1 MALYAFLEIFLIPIC
16 VICVCFLTFRAH
28 KKSSVPT
35 NWPVLGM
42 LPAVLQNS
50 HRIHEYATEVL
61 TESNGTFE
69 FKGPWFSNMDML
81 VTSDPANIHHVLSKN
96 FSNYPKGPEFR
107 KIFEILGDGI
117 FNADFELWEFHR
129 KATLS
134 LMTQPNFYS
143 FLEKNIWEKIEKGLI
158 AVLDGF
164 LETGVEFDLQDVFQR
179 FTFDSICKL
188 VLDYDPQSLSL
199 DLPYIPCEKAFNGAV
214 EALLH
219 RHILPERIW
228 KLLKW
233 LQIGKEKTLMKAWKS
248 FDEFIYP
255 RVSIN
260 DGVEKDHEEY
270 GFNLLKSFKRKYEEI
285 NNSSSRGDSRDFLR
299 DTSLSLMLAGRDT
312 TSTCLAWLFWLLASN
327 PSAEMKIRQE
337 IEDEL
342 HEKEDKKWRNFS
354 VEESKKLRYL
364 HGALCESLR
373 LFPPVALEHKAPIRP
388 DVFPTGNYIP
398 ENKIVLLSFYSMGRM
413 KVIWGKDCLDFKPER
428 WISQRG
434 GIKHEPSY
442 KFPAFN
448 AGPRT
453 CVGKE
458 MAFIQMKMVAAT
470 VIYHY
475 NIEVV
480 KGHKV
485 SASDS
490 IIIQMKQGLRVKLSK
505 RNLY

>member
-1 MALYAFLEIFLIPIC
+1 MALYAYLEILLIPIS
-16 VICVCFLTFRAH
+16 VIFLYFLTIRTQ

-107 KIFEILGDGI
+107 KIFQILGDGI

-129 KATLS
+129 KTTLS
-134 LMTQPNFYS
+134 LTTQPNFYG
-143 FLEKNIWEKIEKGLI
+143 FLEKSIWAKIEKGLI
-158 AVLDGF
+158 PVLERF

-188 VLDYDPQSLSL
+188 VLDYDPQSLSI
-199 DLPYIPCEKAFNGAV
+199 DLPCIPCEKAFNGAV

-260 DGVEKDHEEY
+260 DGLEKDDN
-270 GFNLLKSFKRKYEEI
+270 GFNLLKSFKRKYKERDI
-285 NNSSSRGDSRDFLR
+285 YSSSGDSREFLR
-299 DTSLSLMLAGRDT
+299 DTSLGLMFAGRDT
-312 TSTCLAWLFWLLASN
+312 TSTCLSWLFWLLAAN
-327 PSAEMKIRQE
+327 PSAEMKIRRE

-342 HEKEDKKWRNFS
+342 HEKKDKKWRIFS
-354 VEESKKLRYL
+354 VEESKKLKYL

-373 LFPPVALEHKAPIRP
+373 LFPPLALEHKAPIRP
-388 DVFPTGNYIP
+388 DVLPTGNHVP
-398 ENKIVLLSFYSMGRM
+398 ENKVVLLCFYSMGRM
-413 KVIWGKDCLDFKPER
+413 EMIWGEDCLDFKPER
-428 WISQRG
+428 WISECG
-434 GIKHEPSY
+434 GIEHQPSF
-442 KFPAFN
+442 KFTAFN

-453 CVGKE
+453 CIGKE

-485 SASDS
+485 SPSDS
-490 IIIQMKQGLRVKLSK
+490 IIIQMKHGLRVKLSK
-505 RNLY
+505 RNVY

>member
-1 MALYAFLEIFLIPIC
+1 MALFAYLEIFLIPIS
-16 VICVCFLTFRAH
+16 VIFLCFLTIRSTQ

-61 TESNGTFE
+61 TESSGTFE
-69 FKGPWFSNMDML
+69 FKGPWFCKMDIL
-81 VTSDPANIHHVLSKN
+81 ATSDPANIHHVLSKK

-129 KATLS
+129 KTTLS

-143 FLEKNIWEKIEKGLI
+143 FMERNMWEKIEKGLI
-158 AVLDGF
+158 PVLDGF
-164 LETGVEFDLQDVFQR
+164 LGKGVELDLQDVFQR
-179 FTFDSICKL
+179 FTFDNICKL
-188 VLDYDPQSLSL
+188 VLDYDPDSLSV

-214 EALLH
+214 EALMH
-219 RHILPERIW
+219 RHMVPEWIW
-228 KLLKW
+228 KLQKW
-233 LQIGKEKTLMKAWKS
+233 LQIGKERTLMKAWKS
-248 FDEFIYP
+248 FDQFIYP
-255 RVSIN
+255 RVTVD
-260 DGVEKDHEEY
+260 DGVEKEEDD
-270 GFNLLKSFKRKYEEI
+270 FNMLKSFDRKYEEI
-285 NNSSSRGDSRDFLR
+285 KNYTSRDDSREFLR
-299 DTSLSLMLAGRDT
+299 DTSLNLMLAGRDT
-312 TSTCLAWLFWLLASN
+312 TSTCLAWLFWLLAAN

-354 VEESKKLRYL
+354 VEESKKLKYL

-388 DVFPTGNYIP
+388 DILPTGNHIP
-398 ENKIVLLSFYSMGRM
+398 ENKMVLLCFYSMGRM
-413 KVIWGKDCLDFKPER
+413 EMIWGKDCLDFKPER
-428 WISQRG
+428 WILERG

-453 CVGKE
+453 CLGKE

-470 VIYHY
+470 VIYRY

-480 KGHKV
+480 KGHNV

-490 IIIQMKQGLRVKLSK
+490 IIIQMKHGLRVKLSK
-505 RNLY
+505 RNVC

>member
-1 MALYAFLEIFLIPIC
+1 MALYVCLDILLVSITVIFLYLLRIGAQ
-16 VICVCFLTFRAH
+16 R
-28 KKSSVPT
+28 KSSSPT

-42 LPAVLQNS
+42 LPAVIHNA
-50 HRIHEYATEVL
+50 HRIHEYATEIL
-61 TESNGTFE
+61 IESNGTFE
-69 FKGPWFSNMDML
+69 FKGPWFCNMDML

-129 KATLS
+129 KTTLS

-143 FLEKNIWEKIEKGLI
+143 FLERNTWQKIEKGL
-158 AVLDGF
+158 LPTLEGF
-164 LETGVEFDLQDVFQR
+164 LEKGVDIDLQDLFQR

-188 VLDYDPQSLSL
+188 VLDYDPESLSIE
-199 DLPYIPCEKAFNGAV
+199 LPYIPCEKAFNGAV

-219 RHILPERIW
+219 RHILPEWIW
-228 KLLKW
+228 KLKKW

-248 FDEFIYP
+248 FDDFIYP
-255 RVSIN
+255 LVSIN
-260 DGVEKDHEEY
+260 DEVEKQEDGY
-270 GFNLLKSFKRKYEEI
+270 RLLKSFQRKYDEI
-285 NNSSSRGDSRDFLR
+285 GKKCSARGDSHEFLR
-299 DTSLSLMLAGRDT
+299 DTSLNLMLAGRDT
-312 TSTCLAWLFWLLASN
+312 TSTCLTWLFWLLAAN

-342 HEKEDKKWRNFS
+342 HKKEDKKWRNFS
-354 VEESKKLRYL
+354 VEESKKLKYL

-388 DVFPTGNYIP
+388 DILPTGNHI
-398 ENKIVLLSFYSMGRM
+398 EANKVVLLSFYSMGRM
-413 KVIWGKDCLDFKPER
+413 EMIWGEDCLDFKPER
-428 WISQRG
+428 WISERG

-442 KFPAFN
+442 KFTAFN

-453 CVGKE
+453 CLGKE
-458 MAFIQMKMVAAT
+458 MAFIQMKMVAAA

-480 KGHKV
+480 RGHVV

-490 IIIQMKQGLRVKLSK
+490 IIIQMKHGLRVKLSK
-505 RNLY
+505 RNVF